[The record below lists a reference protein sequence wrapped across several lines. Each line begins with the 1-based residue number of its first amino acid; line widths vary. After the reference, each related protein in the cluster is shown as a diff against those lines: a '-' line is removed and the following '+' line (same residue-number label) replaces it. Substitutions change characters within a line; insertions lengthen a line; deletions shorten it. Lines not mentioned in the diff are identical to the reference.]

1 MNNKADNKKAI
12 MLALVATF
20 FWSTVASAF
29 EIGLQYLSPIQFLG
43 WVILFAWIA
52 LTIIGTI
59 KGIWKLKYDRK
70 TILLGFIGG
79 ILNPFAYYLVLFNA
93 YDQLPAQIAQSLN
106 YTWPIVLV
114 IFSALFLKQPFRAL
128 VFVGMLVSL
137 SGVVVISFGSIE
149 SELPVTILGIILA
162 TGSSLI
168 WASYWIINKLRDTNP
183 IQQIWLNFTFALL
196 LITPLIMLTGGV
208 ETPEP
213 KGWLAISY
221 SALFEMALTFVIW
234 LTAMKLASSTDKI
247 SHYIYIS
254 PFLSLIFINLILDEP
269 ILETTIFGLGL
280 IVAGILWTEYINKPK
295 KAKS

>member
-29 EIGLQYLSPIQFLG
+29 EIGLRYLSPIQFLG